1 MVVVVVPAAVVVRV
15 VDRVERSV
23 GEARVVVL
31 SGVGGARLGVTGVVV
46 VVARLGVIGVVR
58 AVVRL
63 GVIGVVSVEVRL
75 GVIGGALAVARV
87 VLAVSGE
94 ETTTK
99 SGRRRPREAAWRWT
113 ATARGLDTALVR

>member
-46 VVARLGVIGVVR
+46 VVA
-58 AVVRL
+58 RL